1 MIIREIQ
8 RELAKDGISVTSQAI
23 RDLLRKKFAVTN
35 ENKNATITFDE
46 KIGSKII
53 EYYKVKKMKIT

>member
-23 RDLLRKKFAVTN
+23 RDLLRKKFFVTN
-35 ENKNATITFDE
+35 EHKNSTIIFDE
-46 KIGSKII
+46 KIGRKII